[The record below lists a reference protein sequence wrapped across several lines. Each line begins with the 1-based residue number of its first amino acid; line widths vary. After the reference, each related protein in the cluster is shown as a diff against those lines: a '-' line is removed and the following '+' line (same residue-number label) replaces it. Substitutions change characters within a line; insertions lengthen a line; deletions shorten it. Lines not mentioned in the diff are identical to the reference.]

1 MQKIILDT
9 APISM
14 SGNIALYP
22 SLAINN
28 VGRLG
33 IAWYE
38 YGSPYE
44 TDRSDIWLSLQDTG
58 GMWAEPVN
66 VSGGIS
72 YNNGPCL
79 IWEPQGEGWCCAW
92 HSWRS
97 PGKEPFIVDGDVT
110 NIWLCAVSVNGAVQQ
125 SFQAIPGI
133 SNTEYASLAPARG
146 EGAQLLYYDR
156 VRRVQCLAQA
166 GKQTHFSA
174 GIALP
179 ASLSTGQFG
188 DLAFGLDGT
197 MWITYVGEGGGI
209 YLASR
214 TSAGCWSQPYR
225 IDESHNSTLTRP
237 KLSLC
242 SKGAVWVACH
252 SNTWGKRV
260 TRYRVRT
267 AGSQLVMRL
276 ESDYSPGN
284 HCWTCNAI
292 SVRGAGGERSFSFG
306 PDVFARSSD
315 VTAVMVEHCLYDQE
329 RGYGFDR
336 LPRSQL
342 RKLGDELTRGLF
354 YDDKPATFRV
364 DLPSGEYEVEVAHSS
379 WVAPT
384 SGTSVFFEG
393 EVLDSQ
399 LPPQEHD
406 AVFVLRVEPDSSVQ
420 CMIVST
426 GGDYD
431 ENRPSKVVHDVR
443 TNLKHLAWTCYGPQK
458 VEIVYASFDMP

>member
-9 APISM
+9 APISR

-22 SLAINN
+22 SLAVNN

-79 IWEPQGEGWCCAW
+79 IWEHQGESWCCAW
-92 HSWRS
+92 HSWRP

-110 NIWLCAVSVNGAVQQ
+110 NIWLCAVSTNGVVQR
-125 SFQAIPGI
+125 SLQAIPGT
-133 SNTEYASLAPARG
+133 SNTEYASLATAFG
-146 EGAQLLYYDR
+146 EGLQLLYYDR
-156 VRRVQCLAQA
+156 VQHVQCLAQTD
-166 GKQTHFSA
+166 KQAPFA
-174 GIALP
+174 PGIALP
-179 ASLSTGQFG
+179 ISLGAGQFG
-188 DLAFGLDGT
+188 DLAFGPDGT
-197 MWITYVGEGGGI
+197 MWIAYVGEGGGI

-214 TSAGCWSQPYR
+214 SAAGCWSKPYR
-225 IDESHNSTLTRP
+225 IDSSSNIALTRP

-242 SKGAVWVACH
+242 PKGTVWVACH
-252 SNTWGKRV
+252 SNTWGSRR

-267 AGSQLVMRL
+267 AGSQLAVRF
-276 ESDYSPGN
+276 ESDGSPGN

-306 PDVFARSSD
+306 PDVFARSSN
-315 VTAVMVEHCLYDQE
+315 VTAVTVEQSLYEQE
-329 RGYGFDR
+329 RGYGFER
-336 LPRSQL
+336 PPRSQL
-342 RKLGDELTRGLF
+342 RKLGDDLTRGLF
-354 YDDKPATFRV
+354 YDDAPAIFRV
-364 DLPSGEYEVEVAHSS
+364 DLPAGEYEVEVIHSS

-384 SGTSVFFEG
+384 AGTRVFFEG

-399 LPPQEHD
+399 LPPQDHD
-406 AVFVLRVEPDSSVQ
+406 AVFVLQVKPDASVQ
-420 CMIVST
+420 SVIVSK
-426 GGDYD
+426 GEGYD
-431 ENRPSKVVHDVR
+431 ENRPSKVVHDAQTAR
-443 TNLKHLAWTCYGPQK
+443 KHLAWTCYGPQK
-458 VEIVYASFDMP
+458 VEIVYAFFDMP